1 MNELISTTQNES
13 GDIIISGRELHEF
26 LEVRT
31 DYKDWLPRMVEYGF
45 SEGIDFV
52 TVSEIVGAQKRAR
65 TYEQKNHHLKLDMAK
80 EISMLQRTEKGKQA
94 RQYFLQLEKMWNS
107 PEMVMKRALQ
117 YADQKVIELQSK
129 IEEDKHKVFFAE
141 AIEVSPT
148 VVLVKDLATLL
159 KQKGIDT
166 GQVRLYEWLRENGY
180 LCGSKAYWNKPTQRS
195 MDMGL
200 FEVKTHI
207 HTDSSG
213 APQIKYTP
221 KVTGKGQTY
230 FINKFLG
237 QKNKSVV
244 GATDSKS

>member
-26 LEVRT
+26 LEVKT
-31 DYKDWLPRMVEYGF
+31 NYSTWFERMSEYGF
-45 SEGIDFV
+45 EQNTDYILLSNFEKQIGSGGHNKID
-52 TVSEIVGAQKRAR
+52 
-65 TYEQKNHHLKLDMAK
+65 HHLKLDMAK

-129 IEEDKHKVFFAE
+129 IEKDKHKVFLAE

-148 VVLVKDLATLL
+148 VILVKDLATLL
-159 KQKGIDT
+159 KQKGVDT
-166 GQVRLYEWLRENGY
+166 GQVRLYEWLRGNGY
-180 LCGSKAYWNKPTQRS
+180 LCESKAYWNKPTQRS

-200 FEVKTHI
+200 FEIKTHI
-207 HTDSSG
+207 HTDSNG

-237 QKNKSVV
+237 KQEENK
-244 GATDSKS
+244 

>member
-1 MNELISTTQNES
+1 MNELISTSQNDS
-13 GDIIISGRELHEF
+13 GDILVSGRELHEF
-26 LEVRT
+26 LESKER
-31 DYKDWLPRMVEYGF
+31 YSKWFSRMLEYGF
-45 SEGIDFV
+45 TENVDYTSGQKSTLV
-52 TVSEIVGAQKRAR
+52 NNGAERLLDD
-65 TYEQKNHHLKLDMAK
+65 HHLKLDMAK
-80 EISMLQRTEKGKQA
+80 EISMIQRTDKGKQA

-129 IEEDKHKVFFAE
+129 IEKDKHKVFLAE
-141 AIEVSPT
+141 AIEISPT
-148 VVLVKDLATLL
+148 VILVKDLAILL
-159 KQKGIDT
+159 KQKGVDT
-166 GQVRLYEWLRENGY
+166 GEVRLYKWLRKNGY

-200 FEVKTHI
+200 FEIKTHI
-207 HTDSSG
+207 HTDSNG

-237 QKNKSVV
+237 KQEVAK
-244 GATDSKS
+244 

>member
-1 MNELISTTQNES
+1 MNELISTTQNDS

-26 LEVRT
+26 LEVKT
-31 DYKDWLPRMVEYGF
+31 KYQDWFSRMCEYGF
-45 SEGIDFV
+45 TENIDFI
-52 TVSEIVGAQKRAR
+52 TQNEPTQKREGSRIVTR
-65 TYEQKNHHLKLDMAK
+65 TLDNHHLKLDMAK
-80 EISMLQRTEKGKQA
+80 EVAMIQRTDKGKQA

-129 IEEDKHKVFFAE
+129 IEKDKHKVFLAE

-148 VVLVKDLATLL
+148 VILVKDLATLL
-159 KQKGIDT
+159 KQKGVDT
-166 GQVRLYEWLRENGY
+166 GQVRLYEWLRGNGY
-180 LCGSKAYWNKPTQRS
+180 LCESKAYWNKPTQRS

-200 FEVKTHI
+200 FEIKTHI
-207 HTDSSG
+207 HTDSNG

-237 QKNKSVV
+237 KQEENK
-244 GATDSKS
+244 